1 MCGSSVRGFLMPYE
15 NPPSLTKSPNR
26 RELLKSGV
34 AFAGAAAIAAPLRG
48 LASFQTSVSAYAVPV
63 ASPYGPISPKL
74 DLSTGLPLLQL
85 PEEFTYRSFGWTGDI
100 MNNGQPTP
108 PRHDGMAVVEER
120 GPLTMLIRNHENGT
134 ANDREG
140 NPFGLIDARAIYDD
154 VTNADLGAP
163 LGVSGG
169 TSTIVLRNGEYY
181 KTIPSLGGT
190 IVNCAGGPTPWG
202 TWLTCEE
209 TTTDLS
215 GIGGKKHG
223 YVFEVTWNG
232 NKRAAK
238 PIIGMGRMAHEAVAV
253 NPFSGDVYL
262 TEDRRNRSG
271 FYRYVPDFPQF
282 RFGALEK
289 GGTLYAAKVM
299 GEDNVDINNPSI
311 GDCHKIEWVRI
322 DDPDADPGQFTDDI
336 VDGEASGPFLEAYAK
351 GGLRM
356 SRGEGCWYSAA
367 DGMIY
372 FVDTGAGVASDG
384 RPGRGEGAVWAFD
397 PVRNMLNCIYV
408 SENRLAG
415 NNPDNL
421 TVSPRG
427 GIVLCED
434 GGGVEDDFGFGE
446 RLLGLTPAGAPFIF
460 GKNNIQLEQ
469 ADIVAAGKSLRFI
482 GDDDYRDKE
491 WCGACF
497 NAAGDTLFVNVQTP
511 GITFAITGPW
521 AKGPI

>member
-1 MCGSSVRGFLMPYE
+1 MPYE

-108 PRHDGMAVVEER
+108 PRHDGMAVVEQR